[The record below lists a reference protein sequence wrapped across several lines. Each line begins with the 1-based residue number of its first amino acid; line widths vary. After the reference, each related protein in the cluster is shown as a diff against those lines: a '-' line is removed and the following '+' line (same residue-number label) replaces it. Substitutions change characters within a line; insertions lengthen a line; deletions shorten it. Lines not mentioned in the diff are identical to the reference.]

1 VKDPSRVNVLQSPEK
16 LVDEILAKK
25 KEIEKK
31 LLLKE
36 KNKKKRSE
44 PTSDHP

>member
-1 VKDPSRVNVLQSPEK
+1 MNVLQSPEK